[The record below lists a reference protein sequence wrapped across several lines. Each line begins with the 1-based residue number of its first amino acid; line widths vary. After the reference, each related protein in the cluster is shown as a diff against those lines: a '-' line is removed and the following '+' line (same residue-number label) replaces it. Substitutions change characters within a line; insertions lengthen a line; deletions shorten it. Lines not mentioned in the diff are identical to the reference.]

1 MLRSRVHDRTSV
13 AGRISGMTL
22 LFTVILAA
30 AISTDASAA
39 RKQNPTDQVSQA
51 LKQAGLKEL
60 ENEVVRQLGQ
70 AIEVGAPLRLDHRTA
85 YPPTTVPI
93 DNFQPK
99 KLELTPETVRQP
111 LDPGDYSIDVIGY
124 CTRWSLHYPGRG
136 LPYKLARLEGRAA
149 EAISDL
155 LWRGTLKGVRP
166 QQLSMMA
173 WRIQGGVPL
182 SKWRPQEQELV
193 HQLIPEHEAELNGD
207 FLEQTRSIYDKAA
220 KLGKLPK
227 YEAMLGRLG
236 PVGETVLDAQQARR
250 ILANK
255 TLAAER
261 MPDLLYGRPRDGLP
275 RILNGEPNDP
285 PSEWSEIAP
294 GVYARLTIIQ
304 GNMGRNVLD
313 LRIIPHIPVPP
324 AANISRRGYA
334 IVPVSTQLVE
344 DEPHPPRDLFLSYHS
359 IPPGTPHED
368 FGEEPRSIMLD
379 LLIYIS
385 KLLAYANGRPAQA
398 LILVPDCPHPGTHN
412 CGWGEI
418 GIRG

>member
-1 MLRSRVHDRTSV
+1 MMRSS
-13 AGRISGMTL
+13 MTA
-22 LFTVILAA
+22 FAFMAITLAL
-30 AISTDASAA
+30 ISTDASAA
-39 RKQNPTDQVSQA
+39 RKQNPTDQVSQT
-51 LKQAGLKEL
+51 LKKAGLKEL

-85 YPPTTVPI
+85 YPPTTGPI
-93 DNFQPK
+93 DNFQTK
-99 KLELTPETVRQP
+99 KLELTAENVNQR
-111 LDPGDYSIDVIGY
+111 LEPGDYSIDVIGY

-166 QQLSMMA
+166 QQLSVMA

-182 SKWRPQEQELV
+182 KNWRPAEQELV

-207 FLEQTRSIYDKAA
+207 FLEQTRATYDKVA
-220 KLGKLPK
+220 KLGKLQK
-227 YEAMLGRLG
+227 YEAMLARLG

-275 RILNGEPNDP
+275 RILNGGPHDP
-285 PSEWSEIAP
+285 SSEWSEIAP
-294 GVYARLTIIQ
+294 GVFARLTIIQ

-313 LRIIPHIPVPP
+313 LRIIPHTPVPP
-324 AANISRRGYA
+324 AANMSRRGYA
-334 IVPVSTQLVE
+334 IVPVSTQLV
-344 DEPHPPRDLFLSYHS
+344 DGEPHPPRDLLLSYHG
-359 IPPGTPHED
+359 IPFGTSPHED
-368 FGEEPRSIMLD
+368 FGEEPRSTMLD
-379 LLIYIS
+379 LLNYIR
-385 KLLAYANGRPAQA
+385 KLLAYPNGRPAQA

>member
-1 MLRSRVHDRTSV
+1 MTHVSQAVLFSV
-13 AGRISGMTL
+13 VTL
-22 LFTVILAA
+22 IALS
-30 AISTDASAA
+30 STDATAA

-93 DNFQPK
+93 DNFQPR
-99 KLELTPETVRQP
+99 KLELTPENANQR
-111 LDPGDYSIDVIGY
+111 LEPGDYTIDVIGY

-136 LPYKLARLEGRAA
+136 LPYKLARLQGRAA

-155 LWRGTLKGVRP
+155 LWRGTLTGVRP
-166 QQLSMMA
+166 QQLSVMA

-182 SKWRPQEQELV
+182 KNWRPAEQKLI
-193 HQLIPEHEAELNGD
+193 HQLIPEHEALLNGD
-207 FLEQTRSIYDKAA
+207 FLEQARVIYDKAA
-220 KLGKLPK
+220 KLRKLPK
-227 YEAMLGRLG
+227 FETLLRQMG
-236 PVGETVLDAQQARR
+236 PVGEVALDAQRARR

-275 RILNGEPNDP
+275 RTLVGGPNDP
-285 PSEWSEIAP
+285 PSAWSEIDP
-294 GVYARLTIIQ
+294 GVFTRVTIIQ

-313 LRIIPHIPVPP
+313 LRITPQARIPSASKHSNKRHEFTVIP
-324 AANISRRGYA
+324 AAVSISE
-334 IVPVSTQLVE
+334 L
-344 DEPHPPRDLFLSYHS
+344 
-359 IPPGTPHED
+359 IPPGTYDCDEHTGICDENDPP
-368 FGEEPRSIMLD
+368 GSQIMTTVAVLF
-379 LLIYIS
+379 LHLHALI
-385 KLLAYANGRPAQA
+385 AYPNLSPAQA
-398 LILVPDCPHPGTHN
+398 LILLYPPPSGCPHPGTLN

-418 GIRG
+418 GTRG